1 MDLAAISSILRGLS
15 IATGLPVVELND
27 CPALDGMPIVLDV
40 GIPTPIDKDGGRYLL
55 CRYHLLLTSVIVAGP
70 YRSDPAT
77 SCDLPLLSSE
87 AEQQLGNALQEV
99 SAGLGEHVESQLVR
113 AGLTAQLEMIGNA
126 VVAINSELD
135 LEAVLRRIV
144 DLARD
149 VADARYAALG
159 VPDDAGEMI
168 AFITSGM
175 SMEDETAIGHPP
187 RGRGVLGLL
196 ISDPKMIRLP
206 DLAAHPSSVGFP
218 EHHPPMKSFLGVPI
232 VAHGR
237 VLGSLYLTEKRHDSE
252 FTSEDARLVEVLAR
266 HAAVAIENARL
277 FQQAESQQKRLQ
289 HIIDQLPEATVLAEV
304 NPEQIT
310 LANSQASLLLGWE
323 ITTPLPVE
331 RFLERN
337 PRRDPDGTLLTDQ
350 AMPMYQSLRDGQT
363 VRQREVSLTRP
374 YDPPVTL
381 LVNSVPLFDDRSRII
396 GAIVVF
402 QDITKIRDA
411 EQLKDDFLSLVSHEL
426 RTPLT
431 TIQGGAHMLAENRS
445 ALDAETEQSLISDIF
460 YESRRLTILVENMV
474 QLANIR
480 AGRFQME
487 TEPVSVYMLISR
499 ALNAVQE
506 YAPTRTFTMTVDREL
521 LVEGDYS
528 RLDQVIRNLLHNAV
542 KYAPGDSPIEISA
555 SADQDVV
562 TMAVRDYGPGI
573 DPDDL
578 PHVFERFQRGARAA
592 ASQRA
597 GMGLGLYLSKHL
609 VEAHGGRIWIE
620 RPPAGGGARVCFT
633 VPLVVE

>member
-1 MDLAAISSILRGLS
+1 MDLPAIKSILRGLS
-15 IATGLPVVELND
+15 IATSVPVVELND
-27 CPALDGMPIVLDV
+27 CPAFDGLPIVLDV
-40 GIPTPIDKDGGRYLL
+40 GIPTPIDKNGGRYLL
-55 CRYHLLLTSVIVAGP
+55 CRYHLLLTSVFVAGP
-70 YRSDPAT
+70 YRLDG
-77 SCDLPLLSSE
+77 DGDELPLLTSD
-87 AEQQLGNALQEV
+87 AELQLSRAMQETA
-99 SAGLGEHVESQLVR
+99 AGLGEHVESQLER

-126 VVAINSELD
+126 VVAIVSELD
-135 LEAVLRRIV
+135 LEAVLRRIA

-159 VPDDAGEMI
+159 VPDDNGEMI

-175 SMEDETAIGHPP
+175 SDEEETAIGHPP

-196 ISDPKMIRLP
+196 ISDPKVLRLP
-206 DLAAHPSSVGFP
+206 DLASHPASVGFP
-218 EHHPPMKSFLGVPI
+218 EHHPPMSSFLGVPI
-232 VAHGR
+232 VAHGK
-237 VLGSLYLTEKRHDSE
+237 VLGSIYLTEKRHNGE

-277 FQQAESQQKRLQ
+277 FQEAESQQKRLQ
-289 HIIDQLPEATVLAEV
+289 HVIDQLPEATVLAEV

-310 LANSQASLLLGWE
+310 LANSQASVLLGWE

-337 PRRDPDGTLLTDQ
+337 PRRDPDGTLLADQ
-350 AMPMYQSLRDGQT
+350 AMPMYQSLRDGKT

-431 TIQGGAHMLAENRS
+431 TIQGGAHMLAENRD

-487 TEPVSVYMLISR
+487 TEPVSVYMLINR
-499 ALNAVQE
+499 AVNAVQE
-506 YAPTRTFTMTVDREL
+506 YAPARTFTTAVDREL

-542 KYAPGDSPIEISA
+542 KYAPGTSPIEVSA

-562 TMAVRDYGPGI
+562 TIAVRDYGPGI

-578 PHVFERFQRGARAA
+578 PHVFERFQRGARAV

-597 GMGLGLYLSKHL
+597 GMGLGLYLCKHL

-620 RPPAGGGARVCFT
+620 RPRDNGGARVCFT
-633 VPLVVE
+633 VPLVVD